1 MDMGECMSGHFQ
13 PHTLVDQCSA
23 IPNTTCFHFLESS
36 QREREAP
43 TDATLG
49 VIWVSLLPAPYE
61 ETPHMHSAMLGHWET
76 VSAKVRMGVES
87 VSKLPDCEESL
98 KAWEHLQG
106 ALQGPS
112 PLA

>member
-1 MDMGECMSGHFQ
+1 
-13 PHTLVDQCSA
+13 
-23 IPNTTCFHFLESS
+23 
-36 QREREAP
+36 
-43 TDATLG
+43 
-49 VIWVSLLPAPYE
+49 
-61 ETPHMHSAMLGHWET
+61 MHSAMLGHWET

-87 VSKLPDCEESL
+87 VSKLPDSL